1 MSLWGATVITNLLSA
16 IPVFGQ
22 DLVELI
28 WGGFSVSN
36 ATLNRFFSLHFLLP
50 FLLAALAI
58 AHLMALHVHGSNN
71 PNGVTA
77 IGDRYT
83 MHPFFTFKD
92 LVTIFLF
99 LLALSVIVFFYPNL
113 LGQIMAVFNSNIIYN
128 NNTMCWNNINNYSTH
143 IVSICF
149 IISNKVKMNNNI
161 ASNRLFSIFNFLK
174 EAKSIESAG
183 NLLWGSSE
191 TTRVNTLQKNKIFF
205 FNWLAGL
212 IDGGGSLLVNKNG
225 YATIEI
231 TLHEKDIKTLY
242 KIKKLLQGKVNSR
255 VKTKAYRWRIN
266 NYKLLLNIYINLNSK
281 ILSEDKYLQLCKFYI
296 ALKNNYN
303 SSKSQQILEGINQE
317 LTIPKLSSS
326 VESSIKSGWLSGF
339 IDAEGYFSIR
349 NKYTL
354 TISISQ
360 KNKLILEKIQEVIK
374 IGNISLDTS
383 NNVHS
388 LVISD
393 LQGIKYLLSYF
404 NQYPLQTSK
413 HIDCVTFRRLVLFI
427 ERKYHLDKE
436 NSKTK
441 IRIDNLIRKFQ
452 NRYKI

>member
-1 MSLWGATVITNLLSA
+1 
-16 IPVFGQ
+16 
-22 DLVELI
+22 
-28 WGGFSVSN
+28 
-36 ATLNRFFSLHFLLP
+36 
-50 FLLAALAI
+50 
-58 AHLMALHVHGSNN
+58 MALHVHGSNN

-113 LGQIMAVFNSNIIYN
+113 LGQTMAVFNSNIIYN
-128 NNTMCWNNINNYSTH
+128 NNTMCWNNAYNYSTH
-143 IVSICF
+143 IVSICALCAV
-149 IISNKVKMNNNI
+149 SNKVKMDNNNV
-161 ASNRLFSIFNFLK
+161 SNRMTPPAWFNNK

-183 NLLWGSSE
+183 NLRAARGSSE

-212 IDGGGSLLVNKNG
+212 IDGDGSLLVNKNG

-231 TLHEKDIKTLY
+231 TLHERDVQTLY
-242 KIKKLLQGKVNSR
+242 KIKDLLQGKVNSR

-266 NYKLLLNIYINLNSK
+266 NYNLLLNIYINLNSK
-281 ILSEDKYLQLCKFYI
+281 LLTENKYLQLCKFYI
-296 ALKNNYN
+296 ALTNNYN
-303 SSKSQQILEGINQE
+303 SSKSKKILEAAGFAE

-374 IGNISLDTS
+374 IGNIYLDTS
-383 NNVHS
+383 NNVYS

-404 NQYPLQTSK
+404 KQYPLQTSK

-427 ERKYHLDKE
+427 ERRYHLDKE

-441 IRIDNLIRKFQ
+441 IRIDNLIKKFK